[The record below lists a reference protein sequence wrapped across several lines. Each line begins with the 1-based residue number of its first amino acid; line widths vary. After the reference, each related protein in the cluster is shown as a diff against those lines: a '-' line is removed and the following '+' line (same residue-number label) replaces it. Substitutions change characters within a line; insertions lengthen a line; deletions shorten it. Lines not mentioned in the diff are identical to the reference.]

1 MFIFLLWVLFCCVFF
16 WVHYFFVA
24 AGARRAAR
32 FLCCRV
38 LYFSA
43 CAPGAGG
50 RRHPMGPGAWAGQ
63 PGGVFFFFCCRCATR
78 FVFCCGCAASSLT
91 HLPPAAPEHPL
102 QKEIQGPG
110 RVFVFFAAGA
120 ITHSLTRC
128 PPPRAPT
135 ANEHPQQKT
144 KTRVPCSP
152 IGLGLSHGMG
162 SQIKLRGLLDIYRA
176 FVSRDLCIPFQK
188 HVLEG
193 PGEPDNRLCCQGQR
207 KPALE
212 SNEFSIL
219 GVLNTTHPDGSYCL
233 PSMPGR
239 SESPVRHIL
248 ARNSSL
254 ISRWNP

>member
-63 PGGVFFFFCCRCATR
+63 PGGVFFFLLQVRDAFC
-78 FVFCCGCAASSLT
+78 FCCGCAASSLT

-110 RVFVFFAAGA
+110 RVFVFLLRVRSL
-120 ITHSLTRC
+120 THSLAARR
-128 PPPRAPT
+128 P
-135 ANEHPQQKT
+135 EHPQQTSTHNK
-144 KTRVPCSP
+144 K
-152 IGLGLSHGMG
+152 
-162 SQIKLRGLLDIYRA
+162 
-176 FVSRDLCIPFQK
+176 QK
-188 HVLEG
+188 HGFPVVL
-193 PGEPDNRLCCQGQR
+193 
-207 KPALE
+207 
-212 SNEFSIL
+212 
-219 GVLNTTHPDGSYCL
+219 
-233 PSMPGR
+233 
-239 SESPVRHIL
+239 
-248 ARNSSL
+248 
-254 ISRWNP
+254 